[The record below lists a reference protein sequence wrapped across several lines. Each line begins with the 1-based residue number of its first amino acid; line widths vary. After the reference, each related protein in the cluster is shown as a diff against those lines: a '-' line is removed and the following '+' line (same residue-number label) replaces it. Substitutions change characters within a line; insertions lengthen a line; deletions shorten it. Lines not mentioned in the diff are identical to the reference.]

1 MTADWLTRA
10 GVLARRHPAAIA
22 VSLALV
28 TSLGAWV
35 YSGVRAALVD
45 LATASLKSLAASE
58 ALAVDTWIGEKQV
71 NVLRWSRDARVS
83 EAAEQLLEAARAG
96 EQPLREACTG
106 SPGARL
112 VQLIDALRS
121 EDAAAAIHL
130 IDRDGRV
137 LAARDAGKCALQ
149 VAPALRAA
157 FDPALQG
164 QVQFAA
170 TRFEA
175 ERIGVLLP
183 GDSPKIWFSAPVR
196 NGAGEVIAVLDIG
209 KPAGERFARL
219 FAAGVGATGE
229 SYAFDGRG
237 VLLTESRFRGALVE
251 RGALRPGESSV
262 LRQRLD
268 EPPAEPPDDGESQ
281 QIRIVAQ
288 ALAGLAASP
297 ARLQG
302 ELLQPYASYHGERVV
317 GAWRWLEPHGFG
329 IVVEVSEAEAFAP
342 LRRIELAFLGLGA
355 LVGAVAFGFL
365 VALLRMQR
373 MAEEVEAAQRV
384 GNYELLEQ
392 IGQGGMARVYRAQHR
407 LLKRPTAVKIIELAM
422 TNDEALARFDREV
435 RLASQLMHPNTV
447 EVFDYGRTPEGQPFY
462 AMEFLD
468 GLTLQQIVERHGPL
482 PAARAAHAL
491 RGIAGSLSEA
501 HARGLVH
508 RDIKPANVM
517 LCRRGGEDD
526 VVKVLDFGLVKDT
539 RTPHTRDLTRALRVL
554 GTPAYKAPE
563 RIEQADS
570 ADIRSDLYALGA
582 VGFFLLTGKAP
593 FDGESDLALAYRV
606 VHTPAPLASSAAE
619 AVPAALDGLIAQ
631 CLAKS
636 VQQRPASAG
645 EVAAELDRLLV
656 MTPWTNQQ
664 ARAWWEAHVT
674 RDAPAA
680 GGTGGKSS

>member
-1 MTADWLTRA
+1 MAADWLTRA
-10 GVLARRHPAAIA
+10 GVLARRYPAVIAI
-22 VSLALV
+22 SLALV
-28 TSLGAWV
+28 TSLGVWI

-45 LATASLKSLAASE
+45 LATANLKSLAASE

-83 EAAEQLLEAARAG
+83 EAAEQLLEAARRG

-106 SPGARL
+106 APGARL

-121 EDAAAAIHL
+121 EEAAAAIHL

-137 LAARDAGKCALQ
+137 LAARDAGRCALQ

-164 QVQFAA
+164 RVQFAA

-175 ERIGVLLP
+175 ERVGVLLP

-237 VLLTESRFRGALVE
+237 VLLTEGRFREALVE

-268 EPPAEPPDDGESQ
+268 EPPADGEAQ
-281 QIRIVAQ
+281 PVRIVAQ
-288 ALAGLAASP
+288 ALAGSEASP

-329 IVVEVSEAEAFAP
+329 IAVEVSEAEAFAP

-392 IGQGGMARVYRAQHR
+392 VGQGGMARVYRAQHR
-407 LLKRPTAVKIIELAM
+407 LLKRPTAVKIIDLAM
-422 TNDEALARFDREV
+422 SGDEMLARFDREV

-468 GLTLQQIVERHGPL
+468 GLTLQQIVERHGRM

-491 RGIAGSLSEA
+491 RGIAGSLSAA

-554 GTPAYKAPE
+554 GTPAYMAPE
-563 RIEQADS
+563 RIERADS

-606 VHTPAPLASSAAE
+606 VHTPAPLASSAAD
-619 AVPAALDGLIAQ
+619 AVPDELDRLIAR

-636 VQQRPASAG
+636 AEQRPASAA

-656 MTPWTNQQ
+656 AAPWTNLQ

-680 GGTGGKSS
+680 GGAGGKSS